1 MDLEG
6 NPKDQEDRKDQM
18 KGRRREITPEAQE
31 TVALE
36 VPIIQEVQE
45 VVPVARITRKA
56 QEEVALVV
64 QITLEDQEA
73 EDPEAEDPEAEDP
86 EAEGQEE
93 EALEE
98 EDLQE
103 GREINQSITIR
114 MNSTKTLK

>member
-1 MDLEG
+1 MGLG
-6 NPKDQEDRKDQM
+6 RNPKDREDRNDQM
-18 KGRRREITPEAQE
+18 EGRRKE

-36 VPIIQEVQE
+36 DPIIQEVQE
-45 VVPVARITRKA
+45 VVPVARITQEA
-56 QEEVALVV
+56 QEEVAPAV

-73 EDPEAEDPEAEDP
+73 EDQEAEDPEAEDP